1 MKWETRNLNELPKFR
16 DGLSYV
22 YLEHCRVE
30 QDDLSIAAIMPEGVV
45 AIPVSALGVLL
56 LGPGTTVTHAAIKAL
71 AQNGCSVQ
79 WVGEDAARYYAAGTG
94 ETRSSERLLRQA
106 QACVHPGQHLEV
118 VRRLYALRFPEVLD
132 PSLSLQQI
140 RGLEGVRVREAYAN
154 ASKSSRVPWR
164 GRQYQR
170 DNWNA
175 SDPINR
181 AISSGNACLYGVS
194 HAAIVSAGYSPALGF
209 IHVGKQLSFV
219 YDVADIY
226 KVDTVIPMAF
236 ETVAELSNNLERT
249 MRSKLR
255 QRFKDARLL
264 ERIVDDINSLFTSL
278 EDVPDL
284 YADDAARPG
293 ALWNVDGTVEG
304 GVAYGGDQPG
314 EGS

>member
-22 YLEHCRVE
+22 YLEHCRIE
-30 QDDLSIAAIMPEGVV
+30 QDDQSIAALTPEGVV

-106 QACVHPGQHLEV
+106 RACMDDALHLEV
-118 VRRLYALRFPEVLD
+118 VRRLYGLRFPEALN
-132 PSLSLQQI
+132 PRWNLQQI
-140 RGLEGVRVREAYAN
+140 RGREGVRVRDAYAR
-154 ASKSSRVPWR
+154 ASQESGVPWQ

-181 AISSGNACLYGVS
+181 AISSGNACLYGVA

-226 KVDTVIPMAF
+226 KL
-236 ETVAELSNNLERT
+236 ETVVPLAFQTVSALPENLERA
-249 MRSKLR
+249 MRTGLR
-255 QRFKDARLL
+255 QRFKETRLL
-264 ERIVDDINSLFTSL
+264 ERIVEDINGLFSKL
-278 EDVPDL
+278 EETADL

-293 ALWNVDGTVEG
+293 ALWDGEGTVEG
-304 GVAYGGDQPG
+304 GVAYGGDQP
-314 EGS
+314 

>member
-30 QDDLSIAAIMPEGVV
+30 QDDSSIAALTPDGVV

-106 QACVHPGQHLEV
+106 KACVDDGQHLEV
-118 VRRLYALRFPEVLD
+118 VRRLYTLRFAEALD
-132 PSLSLQQI
+132 PRLTLQQI
-140 RGLEGVRVREAYAN
+140 RGREGVRVRDAYAN
-154 ASKSSRVPWR
+154 ASKASGIPWH

-181 AISSGNACLYGVS
+181 AISSGNACLYGIS

-226 KVDTVIPMAF
+226 KVETVIPMAF
-236 ETVAELSNNLERT
+236 ETVADLPDNLERA
-249 MRSKLR
+249 MRTKLR
-255 QRFKDARLL
+255 QCFKDTRLL
-264 ERIVDDINSLFTSL
+264 ERIVEDINNLFTKL
-278 EDVPDL
+278 EDIPDL
-284 YADDAARPG
+284 YAEDAARPG
-293 ALWNVDGTVEG
+293 DLWDVDGAVEG
-304 GVAYGGDQPG
+304 GVDYGGDQPRK
-314 EGS
+314 SP

>member
-30 QDDLSIAAIMPEGVV
+30 QDDSSIAALTPEGVV

-106 QACVHPGQHLEV
+106 GACVHPGQHLEV
-118 VRRLYALRFPEVLD
+118 VRRLYGLRFSDALN
-132 PSLSLQQI
+132 PSWSLQQI
-140 RGLEGVRVREAYAN
+140 RGREGVRVRDAYAR
-154 ASKSSRVPWR
+154 ASKVSGVAWQ

-175 SDPINR
+175 SDPVNR
-181 AISSGNACLYGVS
+181 AISSGNACLYGVA

-226 KVDTVIPMAF
+226 KVETVIPMAF
-236 ETVAELSNNLERT
+236 ETVGELPDNLERA

-255 QRFKDARLL
+255 QCFKDTRLL
-264 ERIVDDINSLFTSL
+264 ERIVEEINSLFLKL
-278 EDVPDL
+278 EDLPALIAGDENDTAPGDLWDPD
-284 YADDAARPG
+284 G
-293 ALWNVDGTVEG
+293 NVEG
-304 GVAYGGDQPG
+304 GVAYGGD
-314 EGS
+314 